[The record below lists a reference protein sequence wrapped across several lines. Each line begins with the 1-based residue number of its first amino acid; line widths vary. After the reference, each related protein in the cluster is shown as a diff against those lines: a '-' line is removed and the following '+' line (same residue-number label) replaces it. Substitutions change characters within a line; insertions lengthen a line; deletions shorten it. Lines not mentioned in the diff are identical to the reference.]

1 MKSDFYKSIVML
13 RQKQRDHML
22 ASKNPIRRDQL
33 RLAIRQCAMVA
44 DDHAAALAEEFADG
58 APDKHVLLLYSTY
71 DKMREAFHQYMR
83 TKSLPDRNAL
93 RAAEK
98 EMDKVL
104 RELKEA

>member
-22 ASKNPIRRDQL
+22 ASKNPIRRDAL
-33 RLAIRQCAMVA
+33 RAEIKQCAIVA
-44 DDHAAALAEEFADG
+44 DHHAAALAEEFMDG
-58 APDKHVLLLYSTY
+58 VPDKHVLLLYSTY

-83 TKSLPDRNAL
+83 TKSLPDRDAL

-98 EMDKVL
+98 AMDAVL
-104 RELKEA
+104 KELKEA